1 MMNNKID
8 RSTILIVNDIDQTLN
23 DLLPFYSTHS
33 IRIIKNEEKDEFLL
47 IHATQAIKEAYIA
60 SNENKYIFLCGTTF
74 RKEAQN
80 SLLKVLEEPPKN
92 VVFIILTNSKSSIL
106 PTIYSRIP
114 YKYMKTSS
122 LKNEISLNIIKL
134 DLKDIY
140 IFLKENQ
147 KISKNE
153 AKKIIESILLK
164 ANKQNMKLSSK
175 QLDLFSQSSKLL
187 ELNSR
192 PVNILTTLLLSLGN
206 QKAKHKGLIYAN
218 L

>member
-1 MMNNKID
+1 MCDKKIET
-8 RSTILIVNDIDQTLN
+8 SSILIVNDIELS
-23 DLLPFYSTHS
+23 LSKLIPFYSAS
-33 IRIIKNEEKDEFLL
+33 EYRIIKNDEKDEFQLFQ
-47 IHATQAIKEAYIA
+47 ATQAIKEAYLA
-60 SNENKYIFLCGTTF
+60 SNEKKYIFLCGSVF

-92 VVFIILTNSKSSIL
+92 IVFIILTNSKSSIL

-114 YKYMKTSS
+114 FQYLKTSV
-122 LKNEISLNIIKL
+122 LKEEIALDISNL

-153 AKKIIESILLK
+153 ARKVIESILLK
-164 ANKQNMKLSSK
+164 ANKQNIQLSQK
-175 QLDLFSQSSKLL
+175 QLDFFSKSVKLL

-192 PVNILTTLLLSLGN
+192 PINILTALLLSISTS
-206 QKAKHKGLIYAN
+206 KV
-218 L
+218 